1 VVELT
6 GSLTPVIRIEGTQL
20 LEKFMKPT
28 PQISP
33 NERSPRSDGRHLRDH
48 QNLPLTDYSYQSS
61 AAAVGHHSALAK
73 KAITELRTFRKI
85 SSEFFAA
92 EAGREYVG
100 EAILFASIL
109 GVAAW
114 PISVLL
120 HQLLRWMI

>member
-1 VVELT
+1 MVESP
-6 GSLTPVIRIEGTQL
+6 GSLAPVIRSDGTQL

-33 NERSPRSDGRHLRDH
+33 NERSAHSDGRDLRDH

-61 AAAVGHHSALAK
+61 AAAVGHHSALAQ
-73 KAITELRTFRKI
+73 KAVTELRTFRKI

-92 EAGREYVG
+92 EAVREYLG
-100 EAILFASIL
+100 EAILFASML
-109 GVAAW
+109 SVAAW
-114 PISVLL
+114 PISVML